1 MVAPL
6 VMNIIGRKFVQD
18 QNRLFHTP
26 RQVVTEYLKEQLGH
40 SDPNFNQGKWYNSEA
55 NNYYQPFL
63 VMFLNALSVVDQG
76 GLAPL
81 KKPGCL

>member
-26 RQVVTEYLKEQLGH
+26 RQVVTEYLKGQLGH
-40 SDPNFNQGKWYNSEA
+40 SDPNFNQGK
-55 NNYYQPFL
+55 
-63 VMFLNALSVVDQG
+63 
-76 GLAPL
+76 
-81 KKPGCL
+81 